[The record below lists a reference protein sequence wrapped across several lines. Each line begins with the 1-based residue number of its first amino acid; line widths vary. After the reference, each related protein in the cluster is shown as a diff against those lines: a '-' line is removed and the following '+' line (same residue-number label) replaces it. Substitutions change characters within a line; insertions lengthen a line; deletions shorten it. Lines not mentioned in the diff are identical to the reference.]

1 MPARKVNV
9 KKTTASR
16 THAGSISIAIPVFN
30 EEQSIPLLLEHLRPV
45 LEKLPYAFEILFVD
59 DGSTDGTYQ
68 AIQSACAKDPRVKA
82 VSFSRNFGHQAALT
96 AGIQYASGDAVIT
109 MDGDLQHPPSLI
121 PVLIEKWR
129 EGFEIVYTTR
139 ESTVDEPL
147 LKRFTSRLFY
157 RIINRYSQTP
167 IQPFGA
173 DFRLLDRKVVNSL
186 NTLEERDRFLR
197 GLIGWLG
204 FSAVGVPYQADAR
217 VAGTSKYTTRKMIKL
232 AFDGMLSFSA
242 APLHLVT
249 FLGLVSAFLGF
260 LYGLY
265 SLYVRFFTDSTIT
278 GWTSTMIVILFLG
291 GVQLISVGILGEYLI
306 RVYNES
312 KGRPTFIVRRS
323 LGFDATVQH
332 RKKR

>member
-1 MPARKVNV
+1 MSTRKVNV
-9 KKTTASR
+9 KKTTGSR
-16 THAGSISIAIPVFN
+16 THAGRISIAIPVFN
-30 EEQSIPLLLEHLRPV
+30 EEQNIPLLLDHLRPV
-45 LEKLPYAFEILFVD
+45 LDKLPYTFEILFVD
-59 DGSTDGTYQ
+59 DGSTDGTLG
-68 AIQSACAKDPRVKA
+68 AIQSARAKDPRIKA

-96 AGIQYASGDAVIT
+96 AGIQFASGDAVIT

-121 PVLIEKWR
+121 PTLIEKWR
-129 EGFEIVYTTR
+129 EGFEIVYTVR
-139 ESTVDEPL
+139 ESTTDEPL
-147 LKRFTSRLFY
+147 LKRLTSKLFY
-157 RIINRYSQTP
+157 RLINRFSETP

-204 FSAVGVPYQADAR
+204 FTAVGVPYHADAR
-217 VAGTSKYTTRKMIKL
+217 AAGTSKYTTRKMIKL

-249 FLGLVSAFLGF
+249 YLGLASAFLGF

-265 SLYVRFFTDSTIT
+265 SLYVRFFTDTTIT

-291 GVQLISVGILGEYLI
+291 GVQLISIGILGEYLI

-312 KGRPTFIVRRS
+312 KGRPMFVVRYS
-323 LGFDATVQH
+323 VGLDAADSH
-332 RKKR
+332 GKR